1 MGRDRSGRGAGM
13 MGMCECPF
21 FLFPSPPFWLRLS
34 RVLIE
39 FRAREREYQMC
50 NLLGLKSFRTVD
62 MRHRTKCFGAVIKHQ
77 DDWSV
82 V

>member
-1 MGRDRSGRGAGM
+1 VS
-13 MGMCECPF
+13 
-21 FLFPSPPFWLRLS
+21 FLSLSFPAF
-34 RVLIE
+34 LIE

-77 DDWSV
+77 DDWIV